1 MITIEEFLDYDT
13 KTRSSYINKRISG
26 EGTFWYSGNLFKV
39 LNIIVNPRVTID
51 GGSEWINIKY
61 DLTEPIPGDSNTTP
75 ITSIQDQ
82 NIFFRYVEEKDS
94 WVWVD
99 KTLRIPIYRT
109 VYGSYD
115 MNYWIKKGDIYSTP
129 LKYLILI
136 RQKAAKYQG
145 MLKRIEN
152 EYKEQK
158 FSMIPDLVGE
168 NIKGCVSFDIVQ
180 AAWKNYLSLGVDDE
194 KYFYLYLILYG
205 VGTSVILTREIKAE
219 FGVDSWRFRPPKEAS
234 KEKLDRL
241 EEFLETRI
249 PKIAESIGEA
259 TGELKRRVK
268 RELNEI
274 VNKFGIFRSD
284 ITVII
289 NGEEI

>member
-13 KTRSSYINKRISG
+13 KTRSSYINTRISG
-26 EGTFWYSGNLFKV
+26 WGTFWYSGNLFKILDIAV
-39 LNIIVNPRVTID
+39 DPRVTISC
-51 GGSEWINIKY
+51 GSEWINIKY
-61 DLTEPIPGDSNTTP
+61 DLTKPIPGDPNTTP
-75 ITSIQDQ
+75 TISIQDQ
-82 NIFFRYVEEKDS
+82 NIFFRYVKEKGS
-94 WVWVD
+94 WRWVD
-99 KTLRIPIYRT
+99 KVLRTSIYRT

-115 MNYWIKKGDIYSTP
+115 MDYWIKKGDIYSTP

-136 RQKAAKYQG
+136 RQKAIKYRD

-158 FSMIPDLVGE
+158 FSIIPDLVGE
-168 NIKGCVSFDIVQ
+168 SIKGFVSFDIIQ
-180 AAWKNYLSLGVDDE
+180 AAWKNYLSLEVDDE

-219 FGVDSWRFRPPKEAS
+219 FKVETWRFTPPKEAS
-234 KEKLDRL
+234 KEKLDCL
-241 EEFLETRI
+241 EEFLETRV

-259 TGELKRRVK
+259 TRELKGRVK
-268 RELNEI
+268 RDLNEI